1 MKCLFLIVVMSLRA
15 LKKERNCYCDDKAE
29 LPVLKSF
36 HPDDSWQISKYI
48 MPKIDAD
55 KRG

>member
-1 MKCLFLIVVMSLRA
+1 MSLRA